1 VDVNAGAQPYGCP
14 GVNQIQP
21 LTSPT
26 VGDVEAVVRTGAGLR
41 TYLQP
46 IVDLRFAQV
55 AGFEALTR
63 FDGSQVTADCWFAV
77 AQLSGLG
84 PELEAL
90 ALRTAFERRHELAPT
105 AFLAVNISPHLLGSA
120 PVQAAFD
127 AAAPLDNIVVE
138 LTEHVDAGARDELL
152 GALLSLRAR
161 GARIALDDMG
171 TGYSGLREI
180 ATLQPDVI
188 KLDRSFVDHC
198 DTDAVKAAVVELMCG
213 ISNRLHATLVA
224 EGVERVQELDWL
236 QQAGVP
242 LAQGW
247 LLGRPEE
254 SPQPLATSTVSRL
267 RSGADLSAPPNR
279 ATAGAIMRWAPAVP
293 ATDVSPSWAGSPSR
307 PDDDEPELHV
317 VLDAARRP
325 RAFVRYGNG
334 GPVGDPFPITL
345 RTLTGTPL
353 AQLARQIPARP
364 LSHRYDPV
372 VCTSVDGQYLGV
384 LEVDQLLRVLAD
396 EVDGLARE
404 QVDNPGPVGV

>member
-1 VDVNAGAQPYGCP
+1 M
-14 GVNQIQP
+14 
-21 LTSPT
+21 TSPT
-26 VGDVEAVVRTGAGLR
+26 IGDVEAVVRTGAGLR
-41 TYLQP
+41 TFLQP

-55 AGFEALTR
+55 AGYEALTR
-63 FDGSQVTADCWFAV
+63 FDGSQSTPDRWFAV

-84 PELEAL
+84 AELEAL
-90 ALRTAFERRHELAPT
+90 ALRTAFERRHELAAT

-138 LTEHVDAGARDELL
+138 LTEHVDRGLARQLL

-180 ATLQPDVI
+180 ATLQPDVV

-198 DTDAVKAAVVELMCG
+198 DTDPVKAAVVELMCG
-213 ISNRLHATLVA
+213 ISNRLHATLIA

-247 LLGRPEE
+247 LLGRPDE
-254 SPQPLATSTVSRL
+254 SPRPLATSTAARL

-279 ATAGAIMRWAPAVP
+279 ATAGAIMRWAPEVSPTDTPRPGDRRAASQTNRCRSCTWCWTQRTDREP
-293 ATDVSPSWAGSPSR
+293 SSCTALMARSATRSPSRCAPLQERRSPSWR
-307 PDDDEPELHV
+307 D
-317 VLDAARRP
+317 RFR
-325 RAFVRYGNG
+325 
-334 GPVGDPFPITL
+334 
-345 RTLTGTPL
+345 
-353 AQLARQIPARP
+353 PARCP
-364 LSHRYDPV
+364 IGMTRS
-372 VCTSVDGQYLGV
+372 C
-384 LEVDQLLRVLAD
+384 
-396 EVDGLARE
+396 ARAWM
-404 QVDNPGPVGV
+404 VSIWGFWR

>member
-1 VDVNAGAQPYGCP
+1 MGGPEPDALHVVHQVQP
-14 GVNQIQP
+14 V
-21 LTSPT
+21 TSPT
-26 VGDVEAVVRTGAGLR
+26 AGDVAAIVRDGTGLQ
-41 TYLQP
+41 TVLQP
-46 IVDLRFAQV
+46 IVDLRFAQT
-55 AGFEALTR
+55 AGYEALTR
-63 FDGSQVTADCWFAV
+63 FDGSPVAPDRWFAV
-77 AQLSGLG
+77 ALRSGQG
-84 PELEAL
+84 AELEAL
-90 ALRTAFERRHELAPT
+90 ALESAFDRRHELAAT
-105 AFLAVNISPHLLGSA
+105 EFLAVNISPHLLGSP

-138 LTEHVDAGARDELL
+138 LTEHVDPGAREKLL

-213 ISNRLHATLVA
+213 ISNRLHATLIA

-242 LAQGW
+242 MAQGW
-247 LLGRPEE
+247 LLGRPDE
-254 SPQPLATSTVSRL
+254 SPQSLAASTAARL
-267 RSGADLSAPPNR
+267 RTGADLSAAPNR
-279 ATAGAIMRWAPAVP
+279 ATAGAIMRWVP
-293 ATDVSPSWAGSPSR
+293 GVSATEASPTRGQSGS
-307 PDDDEPELHV
+307 DADEPAPQLRV
-317 VLDAARRP
+317 VLDGAHRP
-325 RAFVRYGNG
+325 RALVMFDEH
-334 GPVGDPFPITL
+334 GPVGDTFPITL
-345 RTLTGTPL
+345 RTYTGTPL

-372 VCTSVDGQYLGV
+372 VCTSADGKYLGI

-396 EVDGLARE
+396 ELDCLTRE
-404 QVDNPGPVGV
+404 HASDNADPAGA